1 MAKKQIYY
9 WQVPMPEWDF
19 PVRITERT
27 NQKID
32 ITTSDWSLHWHESL
46 EFQLI
51 LQGSI
56 SLSCNGQ
63 TETLHPG
70 DVFFASWC
78 IPHRAV
84 GFVDGTHYY
93 VLQVDPAWLL
103 VEEGDLRLSRYRDI
117 LMVHSPAFECFVRQD
132 AQVNSL
138 IRQIISAYKARQFGW
153 EIQIKGLFLSL
164 LSLFFGSYCHL
175 IGSPSGILQYDSSLR
190 YTRKVLTYVANHYAD
205 NISLDCIAAEI
216 GLTKSY
222 LCRLFRQHTG
232 SSIMSYVNRLR
243 CYQAIYLM
251 ETGSSVTQAALSV
264 GFNDYNYFSRIFK
277 RVIGCRPSDSMKR
290 VSEDL
295 KF

>member
-1 MAKKQIYY
+1 MPKNQIYY

-51 LQGSI
+51 LQGAI
-56 SLSCNGQ
+56 TLSCNGQ

-70 DVFFASWC
+70 DVFFANWC
-78 IPHRAV
+78 IPHHAV
-84 GFVDGTHYY
+84 GFADGTHYY

-103 VEEGDLRLSRYRDI
+103 VEEDDLRLSRYRDI
-117 LMVHSPAFECFVRQD
+117 LTVHSPAFECFVRQD
-132 AQVNSL
+132 THMSSIL
-138 IRQIISAYKARQFGW
+138 LQIISAYKARQFGW

-205 NISLDCIAAEI
+205 AISLDHIAAEI

-251 ETGSSVTQAALSV
+251 ETGSSVTQAAL
-264 GFNDYNYFSRIFK
+264 
-277 RVIGCRPSDSMKR
+277 